1 MTITIS
7 QRDYWQLVC
16 ETQDNDSIHSV
27 EPFETLWR
35 YPERLGQGYIREI
48 ELRQGLELSISRYR
62 LHDNLTIQCHERSH
76 AIDYDFS
83 LTGSRCDGSYSLANG
98 EYVISGAGLKSV
110 CQIEHLA
117 AEPMLEVCVYFD
129 PAVFQASLGESCD
142 LAVVGLDHLIRPTEQ
157 LYYQRSGITTMAMQT
172 TLHQIL
178 QCPFQGIIKKVY
190 LESKVW
196 ELMAL
201 LLEQE
206 QALRQG
212 KPAPSTLKPDDV
224 DRIHHARDILLQQL
238 DRPPSLLEL
247 ARLVG
252 LNECTLK
259 RGFREVFGTTAFGY
273 LHDYRLEQAR
283 QLLQERR
290 LNVSEVARAVGF
302 GSCTYLARVFRKK
315 YGISPKQYQTQRI
328 GTYANC
334 SLNRYR

>member
-1 MTITIS
+1 MT
-7 QRDYWQLVC
+7 
-16 ETQDNDSIHSV
+16 HPV
-27 EPFETLWR
+27 EPFETVWR

-62 LHDNLTIQCHERSH
+62 LHDRLTIQCHERSH

-110 CQIEHLA
+110 CKLEHLA
-117 AEPMLEVCVYFD
+117 AEPMLEVFVKFN
-129 PAVFQASLGESCD
+129 PVVFQAHFGKSCD
-142 LAVVGLDHLIRPTEQ
+142 LAESGLEHLVRPTEQ
-157 LYYQRSGITTMAMQT
+157 LYYQRSGTTSIAMQT
-172 TLHQIL
+172 VLHQIL
-178 QCPFQGIIKKVY
+178 QCPFQGVIKKVY

-206 QALRQG
+206 QALGQG
-212 KPAPSTLKPDDV
+212 KCTPSTLKPDDV
-224 DRIHHARDILLQQL
+224 DHIHYARDILLQQL

-247 ARLVG
+247 ARQVG
-252 LNECTLK
+252 LNDCTLK
-259 RGFREVFGTTAFGY
+259 RGFRQVFGTTAFGY

-290 LNVSEVARAVGF
+290 LNVSEIARAVGF
-302 GSCTYLARVFRKK
+302 GSCSYLSRVFRKK
-315 YGISPKQYQTQRI
+315 YGVSPKQYLTQ
-328 GTYANC
+328 YKN
-334 SLNRYR
+334 SV